1 MLKPINLNDIPKHT
15 HGPKVFSVKDEIRQ
29 FYNSGH
35 EACEIILNSPKSEN
49 STRTE
54 YKKAAETLNLPI
66 IVFIRKGRV
75 FMARTDNTKARE
87 VL

>member
-1 MLKPINLNDIPKHT
+1 MLKHINLNDIPKYT
-15 HGPKVFSVKDEIRQ
+15 GGPKTFPVKDEIRQ

-35 EACEIILNSPKSEN
+35 EACEIILRSPKSAN
-49 STRTE
+49 NTRAA

-66 IVFIRKGRV
+66 TVFSRKGCV
-75 FMARTDNTKARE
+75 FMVRTDNTKAME